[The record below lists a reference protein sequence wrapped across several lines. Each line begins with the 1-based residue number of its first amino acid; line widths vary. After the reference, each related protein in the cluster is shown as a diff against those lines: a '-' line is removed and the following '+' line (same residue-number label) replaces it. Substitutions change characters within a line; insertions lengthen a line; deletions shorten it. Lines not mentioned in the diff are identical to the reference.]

1 MAPKKKKGGKK
12 RRKIDEKVAEKLQ
25 SKLKAACI
33 DTAPAK
39 FFKKFDKD
47 KSGDMNAKELSKMIR
62 VSLKI
67 SEKELSEAD
76 VKALIDALDD
86 DGSGSLSLDELADFV
101 EHGTATFYADHAATE
116 AADAGKRTTK
126 WGAKDEPDEMKKLRR
141 ATAAKER
148 KKKTLDEA
156 EMAHFQMKLQAA
168 TFGHSPQELFKSF
181 DKSGDGLLN
190 AEELTHLIR
199 VELRIRADPEHAH
212 KHHKWGERA
221 EECEAAKEDRKAR
234 LAKKARPDFDPDE
247 MKKLQGRLQA
257 ATYGD
262 DPLHIFRKFDATGDG
277 VLDVPELTKMIRLE
291 LKISGSELPD
301 DLIVAFVRAIDDDGS
316 MTLSIDLCANQI
328 FNPTSISLVDLHTGI
343 DELADFVQYGM
354 DTFYADHEETEAKS
368 QAGGHKKGLG
378 WGERAANPACMTVD
392 PGPGDDEASH
402 VSGLSHEGSSLATAD
417 NPHALEKTAARIHD
431 DDGGPA
437 GAPAAALSA
446 DDLEREIRETE
457 ERLRRLKAAK
467 AARAR
472 VTTKQIYRPNPKP
485 DSPHALFVDELLD
498 DPLLRLDDC
507 GLEPALRAF
516 RASIVAEA
524 PNNVATATALL
535 KLGNLLRDVAE
546 GREYTLNKATDA
558 HRRALSLVATAL
570 SKEHSATL
578 AIRFALADT
587 LLLLKDSKGAR
598 AQYQAVL
605 AVQSKQFPP
614 PKTIG
619 RTKERL
625 AKLAEA
631 GLYTLTAIT
640 MSDAIATAPLAETSN
655 APAPGPE
662 TVVVKKV
669 KASTTE
675 SSPTKTRR
683 RPRRSPWT
691 RRPPAE
697 APKPEEP
704 KAEAPKPEEA
714 KPEEPEAAPAAP
726 EKAAEE
732 PVVEKAAEP
741 EAVKEVV
748 TEAVKEVAEPAAAEP
763 AAEKAAEPV
772 EPEEPKVAEPAAAA
786 AEPAKEEPAKEEP
799 AKAESSREA
808 PRACVRWVELDP
820 HATLG
825 AVRVAFAGRK
835 LHALAE
841 ELLTRPDGDAYAS
854 VERAPGGWTLWSAPL
869 PLPRPGRRVLFAAA
883 CSRDL
888 VITALRV
895 EDEDVRPPSPIPAP
909 RSRPVPL
916 GAGVADDAPADDLR
930 QRLLDDDPRDRESS
944 ADSGSPRLRFRDPH
958 EAAPWRLSESRA
970 AAGVGPGDLRR
981 LQRADAL
988 LHSYVML
995 ARLRH
1000 EDDYNRVNVTGVFGM
1015 NFDYLPIEHLPWAFA
1030 SFCIGSFALVL
1041 VAMVLPDD
1049 DMPDDNKPHVV

>member
-12 RRKIDEKVAEKLQ
+12 RRKIDEKVAVKLQ

-199 VELRIRADPEHAH
+199 VELRIPGSELSDDEIAMFIKAVDDDGTGNLSLAELGDFVEHGTKTFYQDHEHTEALEAAADAADPEHAH

-631 GLYTLTAIT
+631 
-640 MSDAIATAPLAETSN
+640 
-655 APAPGPE
+655 
-662 TVVVKKV
+662 
-669 KASTTE
+669 
-675 SSPTKTRR
+675 
-683 RPRRSPWT
+683 
-691 RRPPAE
+691 
-697 APKPEEP
+697 
-704 KAEAPKPEEA
+704 
-714 KPEEPEAAPAAP
+714 
-726 EKAAEE
+726 
-732 PVVEKAAEP
+732 
-741 EAVKEVV
+741 
-748 TEAVKEVAEPAAAEP
+748 
-763 AAEKAAEPV
+763 
-772 EPEEPKVAEPAAAA
+772 
-786 AEPAKEEPAKEEP
+786 
-799 AKAESSREA
+799 
-808 PRACVRWVELDP
+808 
-820 HATLG
+820 
-825 AVRVAFAGRK
+825 
-835 LHALAE
+835 
-841 ELLTRPDGDAYAS
+841 
-854 VERAPGGWTLWSAPL
+854 
-869 PLPRPGRRVLFAAA
+869 
-883 CSRDL
+883 
-888 VITALRV
+888 
-895 EDEDVRPPSPIPAP
+895 
-909 RSRPVPL
+909 
-916 GAGVADDAPADDLR
+916 
-930 QRLLDDDPRDRESS
+930 
-944 ADSGSPRLRFRDPH
+944 
-958 EAAPWRLSESRA
+958 
-970 AAGVGPGDLRR
+970 
-981 LQRADAL
+981 
-988 LHSYVML
+988 
-995 ARLRH
+995 
-1000 EDDYNRVNVTGVFGM
+1000 
-1015 NFDYLPIEHLPWAFA
+1015 
-1030 SFCIGSFALVL
+1030 
-1041 VAMVLPDD
+1041 
-1049 DMPDDNKPHVV
+1049 

>member
-86 DGSGSLSLDELADFV
+86 DGSGSLSLDELADF
-101 EHGTATFYADHAATE
+101 
-116 AADAGKRTTK
+116 
-126 WGAKDEPDEMKKLRR
+126 
-141 ATAAKER
+141 ER

-199 VELRIRADPEHAH
+199 VELRIPGSELSDDEIAMFIKAVDDDGTGNLSLAELGDFVEHGTKTFYQDHEHTEALEAAADAADPCADPEHAH

-247 MKKLQGRLQA
+247 MKKLQGRRFEFHAGRLQA

-354 DTFYADHEETEAKS
+354 DTFYADHEETEAK
-368 QAGGHKKGLG
+368 
-378 WGERAANPACMTVD
+378 P
-392 PGPGDDEASH
+392 
-402 VSGLSHEGSSLATAD
+402 
-417 NPHALEKTAARIHD
+417 
-431 DDGGPA
+431 
-437 GAPAAALSA
+437 
-446 DDLEREIRETE
+446 
-457 ERLRRLKAAK
+457 
-467 AARAR
+467 RAR

-605 AVQSKQFPP
+605 AVQSNQFPP

-619 RTKERL
+619 RTKA
-625 AKLAEA
+625 AKRRRRD
-631 GLYTLTAIT
+631 TLTAIT

-669 KASTTE
+669 KTSTTE
-675 SSPTKTRR
+675 SSPTKVEAVPAPKSEEPAAEAVEPKPMDTDA
-683 RPRRSPWT
+683 PPPKEVAMDT
-691 RRPPAE
+691 EAPPAE

-748 TEAVKEVAEPAAAEP
+748 TEAVKEVAKEEPPKEPAPPADVETPVEPAAEKAAEPAKEEPVKPEEPKVAEPAAAEP

-772 EPEEPKVAEPAAAA
+772 KPEEPKVAEPAAAA

-799 AKAESSREA
+799 AKAE
-808 PRACVRWVELDP
+808 
-820 HATLG
+820 
-825 AVRVAFAGRK
+825 
-835 LHALAE
+835 
-841 ELLTRPDGDAYAS
+841 
-854 VERAPGGWTLWSAPL
+854 
-869 PLPRPGRRVLFAAA
+869 
-883 CSRDL
+883 
-888 VITALRV
+888 
-895 EDEDVRPPSPIPAP
+895 
-909 RSRPVPL
+909 
-916 GAGVADDAPADDLR
+916 
-930 QRLLDDDPRDRESS
+930 
-944 ADSGSPRLRFRDPH
+944 
-958 EAAPWRLSESRA
+958 
-970 AAGVGPGDLRR
+970 
-981 LQRADAL
+981 
-988 LHSYVML
+988 
-995 ARLRH
+995 
-1000 EDDYNRVNVTGVFGM
+1000 
-1015 NFDYLPIEHLPWAFA
+1015 
-1030 SFCIGSFALVL
+1030 
-1041 VAMVLPDD
+1041 
-1049 DMPDDNKPHVV
+1049 

>member
-12 RRKIDEKVAEKLQ
+12 RRKIDEKVAVKLQ

-181 DKSGDGLLN
+181 DKSSGGLLN

-199 VELRIRADPEHAH
+199 VELRIPGSELSDDEIAMFIKAVDDDGTGNLSLAELGDFVEHGTKTFYQDHEHTEALEAAADAADPCADPEHAH

-221 EECEAAKEDRKAR
+221 EQCEAAKEDRKAR

-631 GLYTLTAIT
+631 
-640 MSDAIATAPLAETSN
+640 
-655 APAPGPE
+655 
-662 TVVVKKV
+662 
-669 KASTTE
+669 
-675 SSPTKTRR
+675 
-683 RPRRSPWT
+683 
-691 RRPPAE
+691 
-697 APKPEEP
+697 
-704 KAEAPKPEEA
+704 
-714 KPEEPEAAPAAP
+714 
-726 EKAAEE
+726 
-732 PVVEKAAEP
+732 
-741 EAVKEVV
+741 
-748 TEAVKEVAEPAAAEP
+748 
-763 AAEKAAEPV
+763 
-772 EPEEPKVAEPAAAA
+772 
-786 AEPAKEEPAKEEP
+786 
-799 AKAESSREA
+799 
-808 PRACVRWVELDP
+808 
-820 HATLG
+820 
-825 AVRVAFAGRK
+825 
-835 LHALAE
+835 
-841 ELLTRPDGDAYAS
+841 
-854 VERAPGGWTLWSAPL
+854 
-869 PLPRPGRRVLFAAA
+869 
-883 CSRDL
+883 
-888 VITALRV
+888 
-895 EDEDVRPPSPIPAP
+895 
-909 RSRPVPL
+909 
-916 GAGVADDAPADDLR
+916 
-930 QRLLDDDPRDRESS
+930 
-944 ADSGSPRLRFRDPH
+944 
-958 EAAPWRLSESRA
+958 
-970 AAGVGPGDLRR
+970 
-981 LQRADAL
+981 
-988 LHSYVML
+988 
-995 ARLRH
+995 
-1000 EDDYNRVNVTGVFGM
+1000 
-1015 NFDYLPIEHLPWAFA
+1015 
-1030 SFCIGSFALVL
+1030 
-1041 VAMVLPDD
+1041 
-1049 DMPDDNKPHVV
+1049 

>member
-1 MAPKKKKGGKK
+1 M
-12 RRKIDEKVAEKLQ
+12 LT
-25 SKLKAACI
+25 L
-33 DTAPAK
+33 
-39 FFKKFDKD
+39 
-47 KSGDMNAKELSKMIR
+47 KSG
-62 VSLKI
+62 
-67 SEKELSEAD
+67 
-76 VKALIDALDD
+76 
-86 DGSGSLSLDELADFV
+86 
-101 EHGTATFYADHAATE
+101 
-116 AADAGKRTTK
+116 
-126 WGAKDEPDEMKKLRR
+126 RR
-141 ATAAKER
+141 FE
-148 KKKTLDEA
+148 
-156 EMAHFQMKLQAA
+156 F
-168 TFGHSPQELFKSF
+168 
-181 DKSGDGLLN
+181 
-190 AEELTHLIR
+190 
-199 VELRIRADPEHAH
+199 RA
-212 KHHKWGERA
+212 
-221 EECEAAKEDRKAR
+221 
-234 LAKKARPDFDPDE
+234 
-247 MKKLQGRLQA
+247 GRLQA

-301 DLIVAFVRAIDDDGS
+301 DLVVAFVRAIDDDGS
-316 MTLSIDLCANQI
+316 MTLS
-328 FNPTSISLVDLHTGI
+328 I

-417 NPHALEKTAARIHD
+417 NPHAPEKTAAQIHD

-619 RTKERL
+619 RTKELL

-631 GLYTLTAIT
+631 
-640 MSDAIATAPLAETSN
+640 
-655 APAPGPE
+655 
-662 TVVVKKV
+662 
-669 KASTTE
+669 
-675 SSPTKTRR
+675 
-683 RPRRSPWT
+683 
-691 RRPPAE
+691 
-697 APKPEEP
+697 
-704 KAEAPKPEEA
+704 
-714 KPEEPEAAPAAP
+714 
-726 EKAAEE
+726 
-732 PVVEKAAEP
+732 
-741 EAVKEVV
+741 
-748 TEAVKEVAEPAAAEP
+748 
-763 AAEKAAEPV
+763 
-772 EPEEPKVAEPAAAA
+772 
-786 AEPAKEEPAKEEP
+786 
-799 AKAESSREA
+799 
-808 PRACVRWVELDP
+808 
-820 HATLG
+820 
-825 AVRVAFAGRK
+825 
-835 LHALAE
+835 
-841 ELLTRPDGDAYAS
+841 
-854 VERAPGGWTLWSAPL
+854 
-869 PLPRPGRRVLFAAA
+869 
-883 CSRDL
+883 
-888 VITALRV
+888 
-895 EDEDVRPPSPIPAP
+895 
-909 RSRPVPL
+909 
-916 GAGVADDAPADDLR
+916 
-930 QRLLDDDPRDRESS
+930 
-944 ADSGSPRLRFRDPH
+944 
-958 EAAPWRLSESRA
+958 
-970 AAGVGPGDLRR
+970 
-981 LQRADAL
+981 
-988 LHSYVML
+988 
-995 ARLRH
+995 
-1000 EDDYNRVNVTGVFGM
+1000 
-1015 NFDYLPIEHLPWAFA
+1015 
-1030 SFCIGSFALVL
+1030 
-1041 VAMVLPDD
+1041 
-1049 DMPDDNKPHVV
+1049 